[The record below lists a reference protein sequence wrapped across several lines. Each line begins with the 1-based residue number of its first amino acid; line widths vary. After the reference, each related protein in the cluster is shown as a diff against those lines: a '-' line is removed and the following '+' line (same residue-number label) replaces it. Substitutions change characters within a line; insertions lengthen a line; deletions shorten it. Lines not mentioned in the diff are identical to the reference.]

1 MSVWPFIACHTC
13 LKPVKA
19 VGAVRLDLGGL
30 PHHDACLAIRGLP
43 LVARP
48 RTRFARETLT
58 PLRASEPSVRAET
71 AAASR
76 PHSSL
81 SDSPAGAA
89 PAGAFS
95 GDGKRPRGGASARS
109 ASTGSAGGR
118 R

>member
-1 MSVWPFIACHTC
+1 MSVWPFITCHSC

-19 VGAVRLDLGGL
+19 PGDARLDLGGQ
-30 PHHDACLAIRGLP
+30 PHHQKCLSIRGLR
-43 LVARP
+43 LRSAR
-48 RTRFARETLT
+48 T

-95 GDGKRPRGGASARS
+95 GEAS
-109 ASTGSAGGR
+109 
-118 R
+118 